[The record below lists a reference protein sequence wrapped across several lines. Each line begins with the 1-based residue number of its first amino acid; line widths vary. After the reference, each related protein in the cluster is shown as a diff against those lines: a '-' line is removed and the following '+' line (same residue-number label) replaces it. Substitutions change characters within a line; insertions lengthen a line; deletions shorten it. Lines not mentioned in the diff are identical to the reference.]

1 MAIAALTSKGQITG
15 PKSIRKKLGLQT
27 GDQVLFVERED
38 GEILVRAK
46 KGNLMDF
53 YGMFKGAGK
62 STTIEEMKQAIA
74 NHAVQEY
81 LHGAA
86 SDEK

>member
-1 MAIAALTSKGQITG
+1 
-15 PKSIRKKLGLQT
+15 
-27 GDQVLFVERED
+27 
-38 GEILVRAK
+38 
-46 KGNLMDF
+46 
-53 YGMFKGAGK
+53 MFKGAGK